1 MGYSEQVKA
10 AFIMQ
15 EQGIRRTGTI
25 AGGADWDGTNFD
37 IFTIIGGPIK
47 VRSIGAH
54 VTALCVGGLVPQ
66 LNFTPAGGGAAS
78 VICAAAAGVA
88 WPVDTIVTFDG
99 AVATPLAATAQL
111 GHSLPDP
118 VGAEGFL
125 NGQVL
130 YFVPGVIS
138 VINGVAD
145 LTAVL
150 DWFMTFI
157 PMTVDARVIVMP

>member
-1 MGYSEQVKA
+1 MGYAEQVKD
-10 AFIMQ
+10 AFIMKH
-15 EQGIRRTGTI
+15 QGIRRTGTI

-47 VRSIGAH
+47 ITSFGAL
-54 VTALCVGGLVPQ
+54 VTAVCVGGLVPQ

-78 VICAAAAGVA
+78 VMSAAAAGVA

-99 AVATPLAATAQL
+99 AVAAALAATANL
-111 GHSLPDP
+111 GHSLTDP
-118 VGAEGFL
+118 VGAESFFTGGSL
-125 NGQVL
+125 MV
-130 YFVPGVIS
+130 VPGVINI
-138 VINGVAD
+138 INAVAD